1 MDELFFG
8 SAVCDVTS
16 GGDILLPHRF
26 GETIRLRSPDQ
37 KIFIG
42 LHEEAQCLV
51 AFDRRYAMQRQ
62 VDAETNSIPDDPH
75 RLRRD
80 YGFVEATRVAPDDMM
95 VLPALMRER
104 GHIGHSV
111 LLVATGR
118 RFEIW
123 DLAYV
128 LKRGPSDLITLAT
141 HHLMVHIGN
150 EVLYAPALS
159 SAEPR
164 SGARR
169 ADQSGVCLQPVP
181 AVRPR
186 HDPVGQGAV
195 GN

>member
-16 GGDILLPHRF
+16 GGDISLPRRF
-26 GETIRLRSPDQ
+26 VETIRLRSLDQ
-37 KIFIG
+37 MLFIG
-42 LHEEAQCLV
+42 LHEDAQCLV

-62 VDAETNSIPDDPH
+62 FDAEASNIPADAH

-80 YGFVEATRVAPDDMM
+80 YGFVESALIAPDGMM
-95 VLPALMRER
+95 ALPALMRER

-123 DLAYV
+123 DLAHV
-128 LKRGPSDLITLAT
+128 LKRGPSDLIILAT
-141 HHLMVHIGN
+141 HHLMIHIGK
-150 EVLYAPALS
+150 EVLHVPALS
-159 SAEPR
+159 SAESCP
-164 SGARR
+164 GARR
-169 ADQSGVCLQPVP
+169 ADQSGVCLRPLP
-181 AVRPR
+181 AMRPR
-186 HDPVGQGAV
+186 HDPVGEGAA